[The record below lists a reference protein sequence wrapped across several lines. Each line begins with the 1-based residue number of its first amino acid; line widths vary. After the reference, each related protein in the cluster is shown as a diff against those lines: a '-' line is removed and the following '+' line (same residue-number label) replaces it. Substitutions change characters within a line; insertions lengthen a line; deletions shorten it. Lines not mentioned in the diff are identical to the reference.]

1 LDGVVGAFDVTIRS
15 WRFTSFDQQQLAVS
29 EMGGAAGEGRLILLL
44 HGLFSNAHTNWIKF
58 GQAQLLAD
66 SGYRVVM
73 PDFRAHGGSDA
84 PHDRAAYPADV
95 LVQDIFALIDHLGE
109 DDFDLA
115 GFSLGAR
122 TSAKLLAGGL
132 RPRRTVLAGMG
143 WEGLNNWGNRRQFF
157 IDAIDQRETAKRGDR
172 HWLAIQ
178 FMNSQ
183 NIDPLAA
190 RLLLGSLGDL
200 LMAELL
206 AVDLPIAVICGED
219 DRDNGDPVRLAAE
232 LANAVHIAVPGTHMS
247 SVTKPE
253 LGQAMRDW
261 LAV

>member
-1 LDGVVGAFDVTIRS
+1 MTLRP
-15 WRFTSFDQQQLAVS
+15 WRFTSFDGQQLAVS
-29 EMGGAAGEGRLILLL
+29 EMSSAAGEGRLILLL

-66 SGYRVVM
+66 NGYRVVM
-73 PDFRAHGGSDA
+73 PDFRAHGGSAA
-84 PHDRAAYPADV
+84 PHDAGAYPADV
-95 LVQDIFALIDHLGE
+95 LVQDIFALIDYLGE

-143 WEGLNNWGNRRQFF
+143 WEGLSNWGNRRQFF
-157 IDAIDQRETAKRGDR
+157 IDAIDQRETAKRGDH

-183 NIDPLAA
+183 NIDPVAA
-190 RLLLGSLGDL
+190 RLLLGSFGDL
-200 LMAELL
+200 AMADLL
-206 AVDLPIAVICGED
+206 AVDLPVAVICGAE

-232 LANAVHIAVPGTHMS
+232 LADAVHISVPGTHMS

-253 LGQAMRDW
+253 LGQTIRDW
-261 LAV
+261 LLA